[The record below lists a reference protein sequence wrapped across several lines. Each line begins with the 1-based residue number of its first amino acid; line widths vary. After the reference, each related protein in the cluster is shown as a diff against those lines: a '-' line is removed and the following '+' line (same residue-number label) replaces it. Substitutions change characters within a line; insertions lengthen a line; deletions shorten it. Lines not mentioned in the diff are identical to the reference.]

1 MKFTKKAGVVA
12 YVSFITLAGF
22 ILYGLLLM
30 DREDRQTGVPDLQ
43 ELRDGDI
50 IFHTSLSAQSKAIQ
64 LATKSVYSHMGILF
78 YKGNEL
84 FVLEA
89 IQPVRLTPVSEW
101 INRGENKH
109 FVVKRLRNSGAVL
122 TDQVIIKMKQTGLRF
137 IGKEYDTYFG
147 WSDDRIYCSE
157 LVWKIYK
164 ESANIEIGGLQKLK
178 EFDLSD
184 PLVKK
189 TVRERYGDAIPLEEP
204 VISPARMFD
213 AENLIAVMEK

>member
-1 MKFTKKAGVVA
+1 
-12 YVSFITLAGF
+12 
-22 ILYGLLLM
+22 
-30 DREDRQTGVPDLQ
+30 
-43 ELRDGDI
+43 
-50 IFHTSLSAQSKAIQ
+50 
-64 LATKSVYSHMGILF
+64 MGILF